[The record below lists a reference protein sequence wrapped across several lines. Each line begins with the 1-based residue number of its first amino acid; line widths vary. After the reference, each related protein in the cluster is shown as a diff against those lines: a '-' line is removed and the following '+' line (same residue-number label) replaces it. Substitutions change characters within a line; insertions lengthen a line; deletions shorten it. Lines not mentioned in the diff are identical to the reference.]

1 MFVINSLSLE
11 QQKATEKITKYNLV
25 PVTFDVCGIARKS
38 SSNAIKKAM
47 PDKFKFNLKLLT
59 YHFLS

>member
-25 PVTFDVCGIARKS
+25 PVTFDVCGFTSKS
-38 SSNAIKKAM
+38 SSKANHQAMQLKKQCLINS
-47 PDKFKFNLKLLT
+47 NLISN
-59 YHFLS
+59 H